1 MKSMNLLKKHNFI
14 TKLILLTMVISFIG
28 GQSIIANQKSVDL
41 PKKTGQFEHS
51 ILAPNRFQMNQGF
64 TLMTSMGSGINQT
77 TGIYSNFSSYKL
89 SDRLQFNSGI
99 HLIQNQN
106 NLSYST
112 GTQAGI
118 GYELEL
124 EYKLSPNSVIMLQVA
139 NYSNSPS
146 PIRYRNL
153 SPFNVP

>member
-1 MKSMNLLKKHNFI
+1 MKISNRLIIITFLLLALSI
-14 TKLILLTMVISFIG
+14 VG
-28 GQSIIANQKSVDL
+28 GQSIIVNQPYVNL
-41 PKKTGQFEHS
+41 PQEPGQFVQA
-51 ILAPNRFQMNQGF
+51 ILTPGKFQMNQEF
-64 TLMTSMGSGINQT
+64 SLMTSMSSGMSQT

-89 SDRLQFNSGI
+89 SDRIQFNTGI

-112 GTQAGI
+112 GPQASVR
-118 GYELEL
+118 YELGL
-124 EYKLSPNSVIMLQVA
+124 EYKLSPNSLITFHVA
-139 NYSNSPS
+139 NYSNS

>member
-1 MKSMNLLKKHNFI
+1 MNFLKKHNI
-14 TKLILLTMVISFIG
+14 ISKLIPLILVLSFVG
-28 GQSIIANQKSVDL
+28 GQTIISNKKPVDIPL
-41 PKKTGQFEHS
+41 KLSQFEHA
-51 ILAPNRFQMNQGF
+51 ILTPSKFQMNQGF
-64 TLMTSMGSGINQT
+64 TLMTSMGNGMSQT

-89 SDRLQFNSGI
+89 SDRVQFNTGI

-112 GTQAGI
+112 GPQAGV
-118 GYELEL
+118 GYEFGL
-124 EYKLSPNSVIMLQVA
+124 EYKLSPNSLITFHIVD
-139 NYSNSPS
+139 YSHS

>member
-1 MKSMNLLKKHNFI
+1 MNFLKKHNIIF
-14 TKLILLTMVISFIG
+14 KLISLILVFSFVG
-28 GQSIIANQKSVDL
+28 GQTIIEKNKPIDWPQK
-41 PKKTGQFEHS
+41 PGQFEHS
-51 ILAPNRFQMNQGF
+51 ILTPNRFQMNQGF
-64 TLMTSMGSGINQT
+64 TLMTSMNSKMSQT
-77 TGIYSNFSSYKL
+77 MGIYSNFSSYKL

-112 GTQAGI
+112 GPQAGI
-118 GYELEL
+118 GYELGL
-124 EYKLSPNSVIMLQVA
+124 EYKLSPNSVIMLQVV
-139 NYSNSPS
+139 NYSNS

>member
-1 MKSMNLLKKHNFI
+1 MNSMKISSRYIKLLS
-14 TKLILLTMVISFIG
+14 ILLALSIVG
-28 GQSIIANQKSVDL
+28 GQSIIANQPNVDAIQK
-41 PKKTGQFEHS
+41 PGQFEHA
-51 ILAPNRFQMNQGF
+51 ILTPSKFQMNQGF
-64 TLMTSMGSGINQT
+64 TLMTSMGSGMSQT

-89 SDRLQFNSGI
+89 SDRLQFNTGI

-112 GTQAGI
+112 VPQTGV
-118 GYELEL
+118 GYKVGF
-124 EYKLSPNSVIMLQVA
+124 EYKLSPNSLITFQMA
-139 NYSNSPS
+139 NYSNS

>member
-1 MKSMNLLKKHNFI
+1 MKISNRLIIITFLLLALSI
-14 TKLILLTMVISFIG
+14 VG
-28 GQSIIANQKSVDL
+28 GQSIIANQPNEDIPQK
-41 PKKTGQFEHS
+41 PGQFEHA
-51 ILAPNRFQMNQGF
+51 ILTPSKFQMNQGF
-64 TLMTSMGSGINQT
+64 TLMTSMGSGMSQT

-89 SDRLQFNSGI
+89 SDRVQFNTGI

-112 GTQAGI
+112 GPQAGV
-118 GYELEL
+118 GYEIGL
-124 EYKLSPNSVIMLQVA
+124 EYKLSPNSLITFQVA
-139 NYSNSPS
+139 NYSNS